1 MKLAYY
7 PGCVSRSTGKD
18 MDASTRAVCKA
29 LGIELQELEDWNCCG
44 ATHVS
49 NELVATGLAA
59 RNMAQT
65 DLEIMTSCSICY
77 SNLRSAVLNLEDLE
91 TRKKV
96 NAVLDKKYSGAKI
109 RHALEVILENLA
121 ENDERIVVPLKE
133 LKVAPYYGCLLTR
146 PQGIFSP
153 EFPTILEKLIT
164 TLQADPIDFR
174 LKTFCCGG
182 PIFMSQEKAADD
194 IAFRIL
200 SEARKAGAE
209 VIVTVCPLCQL
220 MLDAKQKT
228 LEQKN
233 GLKIEIPV
241 LYVTQLTGIALGL
254 GPEELGL
261 NMNAVSPMAMMEK
274 VYERMAE

>member
-29 LGIELQELEDWNCCG
+29 LGIELVELEDWNCCG

-77 SNLRSAVLNLEDLE
+77 SNLRTAVLNLEDLE

-96 NAVLDKKYSGAKI
+96 NAALDKKYSGARV
-109 RHALEVILENLA
+109 RHALDVILESLA

-146 PQGIFSP
+146 PQGIYSP
-153 EFPTILEKLIT
+153 EFPTILERLIK
-164 TLQADPIDFR
+164 TLQAEPIDFR

-182 PIFMSQEKAADD
+182 PIFMSQEEAADD

-200 SEARKAGAE
+200 SEAKKSGAE

-220 MLDAKQKT
+220 MLDAKQKA
-228 LEQKN
+228 LEQKH
-233 GLKIEIPV
+233 GSKIEIPV
-241 LYVTQLTGIALGL
+241 LYVTQLAGIALGL

-261 NMNAVSPMAMMEK
+261 NMNSVSPMAMMEK

>member
-1 MKLAYY
+1 
-7 PGCVSRSTGKD
+7 
-18 MDASTRAVCKA
+18 
-29 LGIELQELEDWNCCG
+29 
-44 ATHVS
+44 
-49 NELVATGLAA
+49 
-59 RNMAQT
+59 MAQT

-96 NAVLDKKYSGAKI
+96 NAALDKKYSGARV
-109 RHALEVILENLA
+109 RHALDVILESLA

-146 PQGIFSP
+146 PGGVYSP
-153 EFPTILEKLIT
+153 EFPTILERLIK
-164 TLQADPIDFR
+164 TLQAEPIDFR

-182 PIFMSQEKAADD
+182 PIFMSEEEAADD
-194 IAFRIL
+194 IAFHIL
-200 SEARKAGAE
+200 SEARKSGAE

-220 MLDAKQKT
+220 MLDAKQKA
-228 LEQKN
+228 LEQKH
-233 GLKIEIPV
+233 GSKIEIPV